1 MKLNVFTGSF
11 RVMSLT
17 LILTIFLV
25 YIVLLEDTNMSLE
38 HNLSLFLLYIIFAFC
53 SVGLYLSISKAYL
66 FQGITWSFWI
76 TFLCIAPIVQIK
88 MNHLPLRAD
97 TSPTHNQLGIIII
110 LISTVFLLIG
120 SIFQSKDM
128 NSILIINNGGS
139 ESENFIRALSSLAL
153 LSFLIIVIR
162 SSLSVFLLTRYEFEK
177 ATQSAL
183 INPQLSLIVIYL
195 CKITSIICASYFLMN
210 ITRNAARRSGSL
222 LRYLFIS
229 QAVYVNNPISSSR
242 LNFMAMLLVI
252 ILSMGKVS
260 ANLIRYL
267 ILSIVP
273 FYLFMFPLLDRFRYR
288 KVLSKKTGL
297 YETLLNSDFD
307 AYQQLLNTITFVEE
321 RGYQMG
327 KQILGA
333 IMLFV
338 PNEFWTLKPIPSGP
352 LVASTVNLRFT
363 NVSSPIPAESFIDF
377 GFVGVIIYAIVI
389 GKLTFRADRYIKQ
402 KEKLK
407 EFSSIPLILLLTLSG
422 QLTLLLRGALIG
434 VAGPSILILL
444 IYFLYVIMKRKV
456 Y

>member
-1 MKLNVFTGSF
+1 
-11 RVMSLT
+11 
-17 LILTIFLV
+17 
-25 YIVLLEDTNMSLE
+25 
-38 HNLSLFLLYIIFAFC
+38 
-53 SVGLYLSISKAYL
+53 
-66 FQGITWSFWI
+66 
-76 TFLCIAPIVQIK
+76 
-88 MNHLPLRAD
+88 
-97 TSPTHNQLGIIII
+97 
-110 LISTVFLLIG
+110 
-120 SIFQSKDM
+120 M

-153 LSFLIIVIR
+153 LSFLIIVNR

-389 GKLTFRADRYIKQ
+389 GKLTFLADRYIKQ